1 VNPQLVPPVSP
12 LPVVA
17 FTCRA
22 VVTGSIIFSFS
33 SCYSDDKLRHGNR
46 TSARACSEASCDT
59 SATVSSGSSIRR
71 QRSDSKRVASFSVHV
86 FESFCPD
93 FVKMKSRLWNLNRRF
108 RACRELT

>member
-1 VNPQLVPPVSP
+1 MNPQLVPPVSP

-86 FESFCPD
+86 FEGFC
-93 FVKMKSRLWNLNRRF
+93 L
-108 RACRELT
+108 A